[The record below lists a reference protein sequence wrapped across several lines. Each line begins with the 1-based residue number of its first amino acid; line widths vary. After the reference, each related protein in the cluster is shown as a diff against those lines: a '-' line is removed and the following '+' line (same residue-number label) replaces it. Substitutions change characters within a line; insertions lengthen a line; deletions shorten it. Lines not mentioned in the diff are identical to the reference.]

1 MISMIRIDDRLLHGQ
16 VAFVWAKY
24 LGVNRIIVANDSV
37 VKNDIQKMSLKMA
50 VPDTTKCSI
59 LSIEE
64 AVNVLNDQRA
74 KNLIILIV
82 VNNPSDARKLI
93 ERVEEVPFVNIS
105 NYGLLSRDLSAKKKV
120 TDTIYLTE
128 EDIEEFNKIFK
139 YGKRVEYQIVPT
151 SPIKLLEVLL
161 KKN

>member
-1 MISMIRIDDRLLHGQ
+1 MISMIRIDDRLIHGQ

-24 LGVNRIIVANDSV
+24 LGINRIIVANDSV
-37 VKNDIQKMSLKMA
+37 AKNDIQKMSLKMA
-50 VPDTTKCSI
+50 LPETTKCSI

-64 AVNVLNDQRA
+64 AVNVLNDPRA
-74 KNLIILIV
+74 NNLKILIV
-82 VNNPSDARKLI
+82 VNNPTDARRL
-93 ERVEEVPFVNIS
+93 VEKVKGVPFINIS

-151 SPIKLLEVLL
+151 SQMKLLEVLL
-161 KKN
+161 KKD